1 MLGNYL
7 LLSGAPLRCSTAGS
21 RATRQRFCTI
31 VRFEDLVAAAV
42 PPPTAAASVFF
53 KMDQDT
59 NGALAALRHYGWADA
74 PKKFIAKLLT
84 LPAFW
89 ILVALLVFGLGLTVA
104 LLGYQLNLV

>member
-1 MLGNYL
+1 MYN
-7 LLSGAPLRCSTAGS
+7 STVRGFGCGGS
-21 RATRQRFCTI
+21 TPSDYCRQRF
-31 VRFEDLVAAAV
+31 FQ
-42 PPPTAAASVFF
+42 
-53 KMDQDT
+53 MDQDT

-104 LLGYQLNLV
+104 LLGYRLNLV